1 MRVGTITGE
10 MNIRNTGRRTGE
22 NELSMEKLMYAVRK
36 QKNFVKWS
44 SWLQAD
50 TQPID

>member
-1 MRVGTITGE
+1 MRE
-10 MNIRNTGRRTGE
+10 ENLDRRTGE

-50 TQPID
+50 THPID